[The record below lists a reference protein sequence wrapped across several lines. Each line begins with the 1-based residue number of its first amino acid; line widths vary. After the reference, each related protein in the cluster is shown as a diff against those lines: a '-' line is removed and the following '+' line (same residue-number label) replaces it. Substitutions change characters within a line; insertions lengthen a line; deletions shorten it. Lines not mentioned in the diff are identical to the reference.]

1 MRERISQTFL
11 QQVSKLLQHGEA
23 DQGQDSLLMMMK
35 RRVEQKG
42 GKKGGK
48 TRPNKPQNVKR

>member
-42 GKKGGK
+42 GK